1 MRDTY
6 LGYIDAESGRPF
18 FGTNVIEA
26 VLVALIGKR
35 IDEITAEDYLMMLK
49 EMTLGQEWSNLR
61 MENCHESIYPL
72 NS

>member
-1 MRDTY
+1 LVTSTPN
-6 LGYIDAESGRPF
+6 LGGRS

-49 EMTLGQEWSNLR
+49 EIDFRPRVEQF
-61 MENCHESIYPL
+61 ENGELPKKAYIR
-72 NS
+72 